1 MRAGAPCGRDGQAGR
16 RRVWRLRAPPQQLQ
30 PLHPAARGRRGARSD
45 GPRIRRTLP
54 RARARAAQAI
64 STLNEIANVDLIYAD
79 STIDMPEPDPTI
91 KHARKAARLPPWL
104 RSIARPIARPLSTLR
119 RQAEAAGRCA
129 GGGGQAVLNGAKGA
143 AQKVLSI
150 VPTNQR
156 RAAHNPAGAF
166 DVGDAIGEVLH
177 GCAMQL
183 AKARVALVALVA
195 ASLRAAADPL
205 ELLKSAGDD
214 AMRALQQQ
222 VFQGPGDVQRHP
234 WGAGRAGPGAAA
246 GDDAIS
252 DADARRLL
260 ETLLSPARPVDG
272 DSSAAP
278 VFATVFDDVGPAEPG
293 EKAFRVTRT
302 GTVTSV
308 EATVAPA
315 SIEAS
320 GLLPLPKQQ
329 RRRRWLRGRGEKL
342 PSADASAVAEPTGG
356 TDPSSTGAEEMEQ
369 IAGGPRAPQPSSQRD
384 ANARSGS
391 GDSGTPALSQSHGH
405 GHRALVSARTAGG
418 VPAEVVIPAGRVK
431 ELLAKYAE
439 SVNAATPHAVRAAA
453 LSKSRGSSAAVEAKI
468 VIKSARKGHGGFV
481 QSASLSIVPTADRAS
496 SAFRSRTNAEAVVVQ
511 VRKILSRGGDAVAV
525 PALTGPLD
533 PMEALGRSEMSLALP
548 SEHLLAQ
555 PLAASMLVSLL
566 GSGAGIGQL
575 RGSGSLESP
584 TRLPLQPMGV
594 PSDEGPALTSPVSA
608 ALVPALAP
616 RRILHTAQASSAGER
631 SEEVSGTTPFR
642 PLGAAALLG
651 TPSAAAA
658 VRPRGVLRI
667 SSFPSPTGA
676 SATASLLEAAGDEM
690 GRSVLAAQPIPRTYF
705 GMRKRVY
712 ADPSDLENLDP
723 NKASSAD
730 DAKQSRG
737 MQPRRAAEAPVD
749 ASAAAGPVYVNSAEA
764 VSVVSGSCVADSE
777 DDSELEHD
785 AESHLMGAPAELT
798 APKTASKA
806 GAALATKSG
815 RKSKK
820 KRGLFARMCVC
831 GKPSADADSDD

>member
-1 MRAGAPCGRDGQAGR
+1 MRAGAPCGRDGGAGR
-16 RRVWRLRAPPQQLQ
+16 RRVWRVRAPPQ
-30 PLHPAARGRRGARSD
+30 PLHSVARGRRGARSD
-45 GPRIRRTLP
+45 GPRVRRTLP

-156 RAAHNPAGAF
+156 RAARNLAGAF

-234 WGAGRAGPGAAA
+234 LDAGRAGPGAAA

-272 DSSAAP
+272 GDSSAAP

-302 GTVTSV
+302 GAVTSV

-342 PSADASAVAEPTGG
+342 PSADASAVAEPIGG
-356 TDPSSTGAEEMEQ
+356 ADPTSTGAEEMEQ

-391 GDSGTPALSQSHGH
+391 GHSGTPALSQSHGP

-418 VPAEVVIPAGRVK
+418 VSAEVVIPAGRVK

-496 SAFRSRTNAEAVVVQ
+496 SAYRSRTNAEAIVVQ

-533 PMEALGRSEMSLALP
+533 PIEALGRSEMSLALP
-548 SEHLLAQ
+548 SERLLAQ

-566 GSGAGIGQL
+566 GSGAGIGQV

-584 TRLPLQPMGV
+584 TRLPLQPMHV

-658 VRPRGVLRI
+658 VRPRGVVRI

-730 DAKQSRG
+730 DAKKSRG
-737 MQPRRAAEAPVD
+737 MHPRRAAEAPVD

-815 RKSKK
+815 RRSKK